1 MVSKKDLMN
10 GQLTLLNLYILTLF
24 DFLKKLLMQITFL
37 MKMMMTKTS
46 GSQN

>member
-1 MVSKKDLMN
+1 MVNKKDLMN
-10 GQLTLLNLYILTLF
+10 GQLPLLNLYILTLF